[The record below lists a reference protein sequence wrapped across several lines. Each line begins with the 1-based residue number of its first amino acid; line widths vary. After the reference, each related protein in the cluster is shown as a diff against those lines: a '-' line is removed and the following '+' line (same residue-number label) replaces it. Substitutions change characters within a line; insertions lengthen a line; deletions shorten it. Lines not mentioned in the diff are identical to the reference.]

1 MRGEDSFNNAIM
13 MMVGVPL
20 ILAWLLFACFVI
32 YSGVTDETGSI
43 QDNLDFF
50 VALIA
55 ILGGPAL
62 LYIQAILESWKA
74 EQAAKL
80 DTLPARMSHRH
91 MLADRD
97 QLHRHQ
103 QEELE

>member
-1 MRGEDSFNNAIM
+1 MRGEDNFNNAIM

-32 YSGVTDETGSI
+32 YSGVTDDTGSI
-43 QDNLDFF
+43 QGNLDFF

-62 LYIQAILESWKA
+62 LYIQKA

-103 QEELE
+103 QEESE